1 MLNRVSGVVRRL
13 GSALSRATTVAE
25 KAVSDFRLSLVPGEY
40 KPTRLRG
47 VDYWIAAAL
56 GFIGAVIAVWAC
68 AAFNSRVNDY
78 WNIYFHA
85 DPNRILTDT
94 SLRPSLGFSRKGG
107 VHPIFS
113 ILMLLPLQALGAIGL
128 SQLTAFTILLV
139 ISDAMSVGI
148 FYFAMRGLGLSIPA
162 AVGFAGALMTS
173 AAFVHW
179 TPFVETFSFA
189 LLAGVAMLLVAT
201 SCRYSLVL
209 WTLGSAGT
217 LSVTITNWV
226 LGLAAAFFRLPPRKF
241 VLVSTAAFVLVA
253 VGALIQR
260 AIMPPAP
267 VFFNPRVIFQEKA
280 FTQIELEKH
289 GLQRWSLADDARS
302 VLLTSAV
309 APPPRLEDDP
319 TPFGVFRLVTNQHS
333 PPTESLVGAGAIV
346 CWIFL
351 LGVGLWGAWR
361 TLSHRAVALAVGSFA
376 LFQLAMHLV
385 YGEIT
390 FLYALNFFPA
400 LLTLA
405 AFGWLNSATQICN
418 LRRVCLCRPR
428 RDKQLWSI
436 PHYGTPGQ

>member
-1 MLNRVSGVVRRL
+1 MDPRVGWHVVGDDYEL
-13 GSALSRATTVAE
+13 GS
-25 KAVSDFRLSLVPGEY
+25 
-40 KPTRLRG
+40 
-47 VDYWIAAAL
+47 
-56 GFIGAVIAVWAC
+56 
-68 AAFNSRVNDY
+68 
-78 WNIYFHA
+78 
-85 DPNRILTDT
+85 
-94 SLRPSLGFSRKGG
+94 
-107 VHPIFS
+107 
-113 ILMLLPLQALGAIGL
+113 
-128 SQLTAFTILLV
+128 
-139 ISDAMSVGI
+139 
-148 FYFAMRGLGLSIPA
+148 
-162 AVGFAGALMTS
+162 
-173 AAFVHW
+173 
-179 TPFVETFSFA
+179 
-189 LLAGVAMLLVAT
+189 
-201 SCRYSLVL
+201 
-209 WTLGSAGT
+209 
-217 LSVTITNWV
+217 
-226 LGLAAAFFRLPPRKF
+226 GLAAAFFRLPPRKF

-333 PPTESLVGAGAIV
+333 PPTQSLVGAGAIV

-405 AFGWLNSATQICN
+405 AFGWLTP
-418 LRRVCLCRPR
+418 LRKYVTCAAFAFAVLAGINNYGQFLTTVRLVNEIVANYPERYRHVRSSR
-428 RDKQLWSI
+428 RNGCANECSVL
-436 PHYGTPGQ
+436 